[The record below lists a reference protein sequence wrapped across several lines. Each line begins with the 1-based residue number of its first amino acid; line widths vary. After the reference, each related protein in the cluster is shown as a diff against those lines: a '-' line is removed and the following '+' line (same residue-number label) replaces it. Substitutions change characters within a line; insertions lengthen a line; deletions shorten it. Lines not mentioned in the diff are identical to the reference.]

1 MPDTLAPPAN
11 DALPLH
17 NRSELRFLACGSVD
31 DGKSTLIGRLIN
43 DAAGLP
49 DDQVEAL
56 RDDSRRFG
64 TTDDE
69 FDFALLL
76 DGLEAEREQGITID
90 VAYRFFSTARR
101 AFVVA
106 DTPGHQQYTRN
117 MATGASNAELAILL
131 VDARKGLVE
140 QTRRHAAIVSL
151 LGIRHVV
158 LAVNKIDLV
167 DYSEARF
174 REIDAAFTAFAAPLA
189 FHSVAAIPLSA
200 RLGDNVAKPSR
211 RTPWYAGPALLAYL
225 EAVDTGDDAVEAPLR
240 FPVQWVNRPDS
251 EFRGFTGT
259 VASGRV
265 RVGDRIVVAGSGRTS
280 AVARIVSFDGDLAVA
295 PAGRSVTLTLEDE
308 VDVVR
313 GDVLA
318 DPRRRPTVTRRLAA
332 DLVWMD
338 DAAAAA
344 GKRFLLKIGAA
355 TVPATLSRIAD
366 TLDVQSL
373 RRTPSTGLAL
383 NAIGRVEIETAQP
396 IAFDPYADNRQTGA
410 FILIDRSTLRTA
422 AAGMAVESLD
432 AARHVHR
439 HAETVTP
446 ALRGQMKGQRPLVVW
461 LTGLPGSGK
470 STIANL
476 VERKLVALGRQTM
489 LLDGDNLRQGLNADL
504 GFDVASR
511 AENVRRVGEVARLM
525 ADAGLITIVALV
537 SPFRAD
543 RQRVANLLPEG
554 RFLEIFVDTPLEVCR
569 QRDPKGLYAKAE
581 RGGVINLTGRDQP
594 YEAPE
599 APALVL
605 ETAEQSAEDAADRVV
620 ELVMR
625 TAGAC
630 PELVEGSARS

>member
-1 MPDTLAPPAN
+1 MPDTLVPPAN
-11 DALPLH
+11 DALPLAI
-17 NRSELRFLACGSVD
+17 RSELRFLTCGSVD
-31 DGKSTLIGRLIN
+31 DGKSTLIGRLIS
-43 DAAGLP
+43 DAAGLH
-49 DDQVEAL
+49 DDQIASL

-64 TTDDE
+64 TTEDE

-167 DYSEARF
+167 EFSEARF
-174 REIDAAFTAFAAPLA
+174 REIEAAFTAFAAPLA
-189 FHSVAAIPLSA
+189 FHSVVAIPLSA
-200 RLGDNVAKPSR
+200 RLGDNVAVRSE
-211 RTPWYAGPALLAYL
+211 RTPWYGGPALLAHL
-225 EAVDTGDDAVEAPLR
+225 ETVETDLDAVEAPLR
-240 FPVQWVNRPDS
+240 FPVQWVNRPDG
-251 EFRGFTGT
+251 EFRGFSGT

-265 RVGDRIVVAGSGRTS
+265 AVGDPIVVSGSGRS
-280 AVARIVSFDGDLAVA
+280 SSVARIVSFDGDLASA
-295 PAGRSVTLTLEDE
+295 AAGRSVTLTLADE
-308 VDVVR
+308 IDVIR

-318 DPRRRPTVTRRLAA
+318 DSRHRPAVARRFTA

-338 DAAAAA
+338 ETAAMP
-344 GKRFLLKIGAA
+344 GKRFLLKIGTA

-366 TLDVQSL
+366 TLDVESL
-373 RRTPSTGLAL
+373 TRAPVTSLVL
-383 NAIGRVEIETAQP
+383 NAIGRVEIEAAQAV
-396 IAFDPYADNRQTGA
+396 AFDAYAENRQTGA

-422 AAGMAVESLD
+422 AAGMVVESAD
-432 AARHVHR
+432 TGRHVHR

-446 ALRGQMKGQRPLVVW
+446 AVRAEAKGQQPLVVW

-470 STIANL
+470 PTIANI
-476 VERKLVALGRQTM
+476 VESKLLALGRQTM

-504 GFDVASR
+504 GFDAAGRS
-511 AENVRRVGEVARLM
+511 ENVRRVGEVAKLM
-525 ADAGLITIVALV
+525 TDAGLIAVVALV

-543 RQRVANLLPEG
+543 RTRAAALLPEG
-554 RFLEIFVDTPLEVCR
+554 RFLEIFVDTPIEICR
-569 QRDPKGLYAKAE
+569 RRDPKGLYEKADQ
-581 RGGVINLTGRDQP
+581 GKVLNLTGRDQP

-599 APALVL
+599 DPDLVL
-605 ETAEQSAEDAADRVV
+605 RTAELTAEQAADRVV
-620 ELVMR
+620 ELVI
-625 TAGAC
+625 
-630 PELVEGSARS
+630 ARRS